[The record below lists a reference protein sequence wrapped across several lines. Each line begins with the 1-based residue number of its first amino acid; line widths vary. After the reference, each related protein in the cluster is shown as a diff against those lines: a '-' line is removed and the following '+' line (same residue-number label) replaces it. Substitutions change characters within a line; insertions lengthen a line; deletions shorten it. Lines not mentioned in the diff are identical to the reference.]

1 MAGKFGDV
9 QWITMKISLSSIRT
23 GGGLLPQQGGWS
35 HLSTRHTIDGI
46 VDEDNGN
53 MLATVQGV
61 DGLAGTNARQ
71 VAIPLIGEDETVW
84 PQTLDA
90 RSHSRCTAMGSLLPI
105 DIQIAV
111 SEDCAAHRTNAHRL
125 ILHAHL
131 LDNLGNELMNYA
143 MRTARAVVHR
153 GIVHQR
159 RLLIYQILW

>member
-9 QWITMKISLSSIRT
+9 QWITMKISLSSVRT
-23 GGGLLPQQGGWS
+23 GCGLLTQQSGWS
-35 HLSTRHTIDGI
+35 HLSTGHTIDGI
-46 VDEDNGN
+46 VDEDDGN

-61 DGLAGTNARQ
+61 DGLAGTDARQ
-71 VAIPLIGEDETVW
+71 VAITLIGEDEAVW
-84 PQTLDA
+84 PQTLDT
-90 RSHSRCTAMGSLLPI
+90 RSHSRSTAMGSLLPV

-111 SEDCAAHRTNAHRL
+111 SEDSAAHRTNAHRL

-131 LDNLGNELMNYA
+131 LDDLGNELMNYA
-143 MRTARAVVHR
+143 MRTARAIVHR